1 MWGYLIARV
10 SKAPALVRID
20 VLDLLPELYDFAQQ
34 EIDLLLLARH
44 RPVQFFDQIFGKG
57 HLDFECGQSVINR
70 IRIFDSHGEPI
81 S

>member
-1 MWGYLIARV
+1 MGRYLVARV
-10 SKAPALVRID
+10 SRPVAVVRIG
-20 VLDLLPELYDFAQQ
+20 VLDLLPELHDFAQQ

-57 HLDFECGQSVINR
+57 HLDFECGQSVIDR